1 MFDKEFY
8 PTPKHVLDSMGIDC
22 AGKARQTEEWVD
34 VVGFEGVYQ
43 ISNYGRLKSL
53 DRIVS
58 GKNNSK
64 RRIKGK
70 VLKPWVTKK
79 GYFRYTLSISRR
91 YFIRKLAHVLVAEH
105 FILNKENK
113 PQVNHKDG
121 IKSNNYVE
129 NLEWVTCAENIRH
142 GWDNELLKPNYG
154 QKGRTGILSSAS
166 KSIRVLDRNG
176 NNIGEYASIR
186 ETSKGVGVPVG
197 VISRYLNGHV
207 KNPRKYTYKL
217 IESLGTAKS

>member
-8 PTPKHVLDSMGIDC
+8 PTPKHVLDRMGIDC
-22 AGKARQTEEWVD
+22 QGNTHQPEEWID
-34 VVGFEGVYQ
+34 VIGFEGIYK

-53 DRIVS
+53 DRVVS

-64 RRIKGK
+64 RQIKGK
-70 VLKPWVTKK
+70 ILKPEVTRK
-79 GYFRYTLSISRR
+79 GYLRYTLSISRR

-105 FILNKENK
+105 FVPNKANK

-121 IKSNNYVE
+121 IKSNNYVK

-142 GWDNELLKPNYG
+142 GWDNELLKPNHA

-166 KSIRVLDRNG
+166 KPIRVIDRNG
-176 NNIGEYASIR
+176 NNIREYASIR
-186 ETSKGVGVPVG
+186 EASKEVGVPVG

-207 KNPRKYTYKL
+207 KKPRKYTYEL
-217 IESLGTAKS
+217 IESMGAT